1 MRYFDLLK
9 KRAERRQSYLD
20 NLPYYRAE
28 IEKFFRAEMGEAR
41 VRFFGS
47 VLTNTFDAE
56 SDVDV
61 LVVSPHTPP
70 RSDARSRLITE
81 LKSIIGLSSPFEIH
95 LITEE
100 EYEDWYKHFLPADAP
115 SASDAPIS

>member
-9 KRAERRQSYLD
+9 KRAERRQNYLD
-20 NLPYYRAE
+20 NLPFYRAE
-28 IEKFFRAEMGEAR
+28 IEKFFKAKLGEAS

-47 VLTNTFDAE
+47 VLTKTFDAE

-61 LVVSPHTPP
+61 LVVSPQTPP
-70 RSDARSRLITE
+70 RLDARSRLIAE
-81 LKSIIGLSSPFEIH
+81 LWSMIGFGSPFEIH

-100 EYEDWYKHFLPADAP
+100 EYEDWYKNFLPTA
-115 SASDAPIS
+115 

>member
-9 KRAERRQSYLD
+9 RRAEKRQNYLD
-20 NLPYYRAE
+20 NLPFYRRE
-28 IEKFFRAEMGEAR
+28 IEEFFKGKLGEVR

-47 VLTNTFDAE
+47 VLTESFDAE

-61 LVVSPHTPP
+61 LVVSRNTPP
-70 RSDARSRLITE
+70 RLDERSRLVAE
-81 LKSIIGLSSPFEIH
+81 LWSRIGFASPFEIH

-100 EYEDWYKHFLPADAP
+100 EYEDWYSHFIPAPTGNVADP
-115 SASDAPIS
+115 RGF

>member
-9 KRAERRQSYLD
+9 KRAERRQNYLD

-28 IEKFFRAEMGEAR
+28 IEKFFKAELGEAS

-47 VLTNTFDAE
+47 VLTGTFDAE

-61 LVVSPHTPP
+61 LVVSPRTPP
-70 RSDARSRLITE
+70 RLDARSRLIAE
-81 LKSIIGLSSPFEIH
+81 LRSIIGFSSPFEIH
-95 LITEE
+95 LVTEE
-100 EYEDWYKHFLPADAP
+100 EYEDWYKNFLPPAQENL
-115 SASDAPIS
+115 SAKSV

>member
-9 KRAERRQSYLD
+9 KRADRRQSHLD
-20 NLPYYRAE
+20 NLPYYRGE
-28 IEKFFRAEMGEAR
+28 IEKFFQAELGEAR

-47 VLTNTFDAE
+47 MLTESFDAE

-61 LVVSPHTPP
+61 LVVSTRKPA
-70 RSDARSRLITE
+70 RLDGRSRLIAE
-81 LKSIIGLSSPFEIH
+81 LRSSIGFSSPFEIH

-100 EYEDWYKHFLPADAP
+100 EYEDWYKHFLPADVGD
-115 SASDAPIS
+115 SGLGIRG